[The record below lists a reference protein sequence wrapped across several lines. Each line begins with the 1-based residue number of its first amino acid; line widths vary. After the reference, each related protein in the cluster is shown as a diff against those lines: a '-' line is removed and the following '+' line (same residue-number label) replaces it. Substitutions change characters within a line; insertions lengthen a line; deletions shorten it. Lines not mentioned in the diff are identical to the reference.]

1 MSVVRILSG
10 VLLAGFIAER
20 LAAPDADVE
29 AGIVAYEAGDYDE
42 ALARF
47 DAAVERRGDRPELSF
62 DRGLALLAKEDGEA
76 ARTAFLHA
84 TESERPDVRS
94 SAFYELGNL
103 ALDAEDW
110 DGAIE
115 AYIDCLKARPDHAN
129 AKWNLELALQK
140 KEEQEKKDEEE
151 KQDEEEKDEE
161 EKDEDEKQ
169 EDEKQEDEKQ
179 EDEKQEDE
187 KQDDQKQDDQK
198 QDDQKQDDQKQDDQ
212 KQDDQKQDDQK
223 QDDQKQEPPA
233 APPQRPLDR
242 MDIDRALDDLDSQ
255 DDFALDRPIGRP
267 QAPSKDW

>member
-1 MSVVRILSG
+1 MSVLRVMTG

-29 AGIVAYEAGDYDE
+29 AGIVAYDAGELDE

-47 DAAVERRGDRPELSF
+47 DAAVARRGDRPELSY
-62 DRGLALLAKEDGEA
+62 DRGLVLLAKEDAEA

-103 ALDAEDW
+103 AFDAEDW

-115 AYIDCLKARPDHAN
+115 AYVDCLKARPDHAN

-140 KEEQEKKDEEE
+140 KKEQQEEQEKK
-151 KQDEEEKDEE
+151 DEEEKDEE
-161 EKDEDEKQ
+161 EKDEEEKDE
-169 EDEKQEDEKQ
+169 E
-179 EDEKQEDE
+179 E

-223 QDDQKQEPPA
+223 QDDQKQDDQKQDEPPP
-233 APPQRPLDR
+233 APQPRALDQ
-242 MDIDRALDDLDSQ
+242 MDIDQALDDLDSQ
-255 DDFALDRPIGRP
+255 DDFVLDRPIGRP

>member
-151 KQDEEEKDEE
+151 KQDED

-187 KQDDQKQDDQK
+187 KQDDQK